1 MLFLLYNYKAVSYTH
16 LDVYKRQAIY
26 RSVYAHTY
34 EEAVEVLEEAEER
47 VHEEVELQRLLR
59 RQKTQQQTTGILQRA
74 FSHDEMLKVV
84 RTLTLQEWMI
94 EWLEGHKRNTI
105 RPTSYMRYYNCLLYT
120 SRCV

>member
-1 MLFLLYNYKAVSYTH
+1 MKEQRRNI
-16 LDVYKRQAIY
+16 YKRKDNRYEGRYIVGYESVYGKAIY

-105 RPTSYMRYYNCLLYT
+105 RLPPTCGTTM
-120 SRCV
+120 